1 MRSHMLNLYVPPKTE
16 QPSELLGEEIEL
28 VQSSSSSS
36 SSEEEQENEEEE
48 EDKGLFDYGL
58 RENPKKSIR

>member
-1 MRSHMLNLYVPPKTE
+1 MLNLYVPPKTE

-48 EDKGLFDYGL
+48 EEDKGLFDYGL